1 MSDPLN
7 PLDVPFTPVSPA
19 LARVRV
25 IAVLLWTGI
34 PLLVCAVVAIALTP
48 WLWIPAVV
56 LAAVM
61 AWLLWLIPR
70 QVRAQG
76 FAETDEEFMIRR
88 GIMFRSLTVVPYG
101 RIQYV
106 DVSEGPIARHYGIA
120 SIALHTASA
129 ETSGSLEGLPAAEA
143 ARLRDM
149 LAHRGSAEQ
158 AGL

>member
-1 MSDPLN
+1 MPDPLN
-7 PLDVPFTPVSPA
+7 PLDVHFAPVSSA
-19 LARVRV
+19 LVTVRV
-25 IAVLLWTGI
+25 IAVLLWTAL
-34 PLLVCAVVAIALTP
+34 PAVVCAVLAVVLTP
-48 WLWIPAVV
+48 WIWAGAAALLV
-56 LAAVM
+56 LMV
-61 AWLLWLIPR
+61 WLLWLIPR

-76 FAETDEEFMIRR
+76 FAETDHEFMIRR

-106 DVSEGPIARHYGIA
+106 DVSEGPIARHFGIA

-129 ETSGSLEGLPAAEA
+129 ETSGSLDGLPAQEA

>member
-1 MSDPLN
+1 MADPLN
-7 PLDVPFTPVSPA
+7 PLDVPFTPVSPV
-19 LARVRV
+19 LVTVRV
-25 IAVLLWTGI
+25 IAVLLSTAL
-34 PLLVCAVVAIALTP
+34 PAVVCAVLAVLLTP
-48 WLWIPAVV
+48 WLWIPVGV
-56 LAAVM
+56 LAALL
-61 AWLLWLIPR
+61 AWLLWMVPR
-70 QVRAQG
+70 QVRALG

-88 GIMFRSLTVVPYG
+88 GILFRSLTVVPYG

-106 DVSEGPIARHYGIA
+106 DVSEGPIARRFGIA

-129 ETSGSLEGLPAAEA
+129 ETSGSLDGLPAEEA